1 MQHSEYAQ
9 AVLSAHGSVLPGED
23 RRGVGDIIRPPRL
36 ALPATISLPSSEEC
50 NSDPSDIVGAYA
62 VITSEEFPVRAA
74 AHHLGGDL
82 GLGAR
87 HVDL

>member
-36 ALPATISLPSSEEC
+36 ATI
-50 NSDPSDIVGAYA
+50 
-62 VITSEEFPVRAA
+62 ITSEELPMRSA

-87 HVDL
+87 HVDLVKDAIFSVEIGPGLSPQIGHK